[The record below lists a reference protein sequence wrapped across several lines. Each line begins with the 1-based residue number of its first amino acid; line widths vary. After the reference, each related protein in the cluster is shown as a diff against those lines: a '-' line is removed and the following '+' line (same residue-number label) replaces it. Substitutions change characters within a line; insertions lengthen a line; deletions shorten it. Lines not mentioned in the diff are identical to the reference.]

1 MPNAHRIAAIP
12 GLAIAGLL
20 LALTGCFGGPA
31 YMPPEEALK
40 RASAS
45 IDRTLQHARED
56 ATAPVAH
63 DPSQTPPDP
72 SELLLWYPEHPILGP
87 ALASE
92 GPALASFAKDNPNV
106 RLRPQHIGPWHYAVQ
121 KLTVSLA
128 SGDMPDIAVV
138 KRDLLPHLAEAGRIA
153 RLDTLLPQTFL
164 DDLRPEVL
172 RDHRI
177 GEALYALPADGF
189 CTVLFY
195 TSSEVLAPPE
205 TWTALLDFA
214 KSFDPSPRQG
224 TDRRFPLGDLPFLES
239 LWSAGGDVYRDG
251 HSALNEPVATETMNF
266 LWSLRNG
273 GVALPGTFGRGDA
286 AMSSFDAGRIAM
298 TVASSAWLAQ
308 PRTDLEIGIAPVP
321 GKNGPISLRSSDV
334 IVVFQRYAGAK
345 RDAIAAALD
354 LLTGPLVLGQ
364 HAANQGS
371 VPIRKSTAAS
381 VTLPQGLD
389 RAFTLSRSTPLD
401 PAWPEIQATL
411 KTNIFLGLWW
421 KQKP

>member
-1 MPNAHRIAAIP
+1 MPNTHTISAIP
-12 GLAIAGLL
+12 ALLSPGLL
-20 LALTGCFGGPA
+20 LILTGCFSGPS

-40 RASAS
+40 RAAAS

-56 ATAPVAH
+56 ASAPVAH

-87 ALASE
+87 ALAPE
-92 GPALASFAKDNPNV
+92 GPALTAFAKDNPNV
-106 RLRPQHIGPWHYAVQ
+106 RLQPQSIGPWHFAVQ

-153 RLDTLLPQTFL
+153 RLDTLLPQSLL

-177 GEALYALPADGF
+177 GDALYALPADGF

-195 TSSEVLAPPE
+195 SPSEVPTSPE
-205 TWTALLDFA
+205 TWAALLDFA
-214 KSFDPSPRQG
+214 KSFDRSPRQG
-224 TDRRFPLGDLPFLES
+224 IDRRFALGDLPFLES

-251 HSALNEPVATETMNF
+251 HSALNEPAAIETMNF

-273 GVALPGTFGRGDA
+273 GIASPGKFGRGDA
-286 AMSSFDAGRIAM
+286 AMSSFSTGRIAM

-308 PRTDLEIGIAPVP
+308 L
-321 GKNGPISLRSSDV
+321 
-334 IVVFQRYAGAK
+334 Q
-345 RDAIAAALD
+345 
-354 LLTGPLVLGQ
+354 
-364 HAANQGS
+364 
-371 VPIRKSTAAS
+371 
-381 VTLPQGLD
+381 
-389 RAFTLSRSTPLD
+389 
-401 PAWPEIQATL
+401 
-411 KTNIFLGLWW
+411 
-421 KQKP
+421 